1 MRRQSTY
8 RFDSAKIL
16 PLFLQR
22 QETIAE
28 LARRAGCNPATASR
42 AVNGYKISAVNVA
55 KIGDALDFN
64 AVDFLVPP
72 AQAYS
77 E

>member
-8 RFDSAKIL
+8 RFDRAKIL

-22 QETIAE
+22 CETVAE
-28 LARRAGCNPATASR
+28 LARRAGCTAATASR
-42 AVNGYKISAVNVA
+42 AVNGDKISAANVD
-55 KIGDALDFN
+55 KIARALNFN
-64 AVDFLVPP
+64 AVDFLVEP

>member
-1 MRRQSTY
+1 MKRQSTY
-8 RFDSAKIL
+8 RFDRAKIL

-22 QETIAE
+22 QETIAA

-42 AVNGYKISAVNVA
+42 AVNGEKIYSAHVD
-55 KIGDALDFN
+55 KIARALNFN
-64 AVDFLVPP
+64 AVDFLAEP

>member
-1 MRRQSTY
+1 MKRQSTY
-8 RFDSAKIL
+8 RFDRAKIL

-28 LARRAGCNPATASR
+28 IARRAGCNPATASR
-42 AVNGYKISAVNVA
+42 AVNGEKISAVNVA
-55 KIGDALDFN
+55 KIARALNFN

-72 AQAYS
+72 AQAHS